1 MKLLFDTHAFIW
13 WDGEPSKLSS
23 KVLALCEDRTNELLL
38 SIASTWEMQIKFQLG
53 KLEFDTVYFL
63 YTLAAF
69 VAARRTGNFRAG
81 ISAAFWSAMIASSS
95 YWRRQLLI
103 PLPKKPAIRLTV
115 SD

>member
-1 MKLLFDTHAFIW
+1 VTDSTNDLKVGLLFGIIAEACCAIEIVLEYVVLPVNNVIW
-13 WDGEPSKLSS
+13 
-23 KVLALCEDRTNELLL
+23 
-38 SIASTWEMQIKFQLG
+38 G